1 MRGDVLALAMTMRV
15 VGAMNGCMNLLRC
28 VWLCSLLINVSCA
41 SSSGSSAAAGQAAV
55 EPRPLEPRS
64 LEPLEPPA
72 AEQKPSEPA
81 VLKALAAEREPTT
94 AAEIEAVRASLD
106 LAALAAD
113 PSQCATGFACFL
125 AGNAYSDGQGVV
137 RDDLVALRLFEH
149 GCDLGSASAC
159 LNGGVL
165 IGSGNIGPVDYPTS
179 LQRFAKACAL
189 DPNVG
194 CSDVA
199 SRFVLG
205 MGVEVNLEIA
215 SVAAVRG
222 CRLGRSPRAC
232 HWLGRI
238 RAQQGNNDEA
248 AELFE
253 YLCSIDMAQ
262 SCVALGDLLRVA
274 HNDAQAGVFYE
285 RALPLLENGCFKDR
299 LPIQCSHLATLYEH
313 GWGTPRSLQGAA
325 RAWAVACSASK
336 RYCKE

>member
-1 MRGDVLALAMTMRV
+1 MSIR
-15 VGAMNGCMNLLRC
+15 VGAMNGCMNLFRC

-41 SSSGSSAAAGQAAV
+41 SSSPSSAGLAAV
-55 EPRPLEPRS
+55 EPRPLEP
-64 LEPLEPPA
+64 LEPPA
-72 AEQKPSEPA
+72 AAA
-81 VLKALAAEREPTT
+81 VLKALAAEREPAT

-113 PSQCATGFACFL
+113 PSQCTTGFACFL
-125 AGNAYSDGQGVV
+125 AGKAYFDGQGVV
-137 RDDLVALRLFEH
+137 RDDFVALRLFEH

-159 LNGGVL
+159 LSGGVL
-165 IGSGNIGPVDYPTS
+165 IGSGNVGPVDYPLS
-179 LQRFAKACAL
+179 LQRFVKACAL
-189 DPNVG
+189 DANVG

-205 MGVEVNLEIA
+205 TGVEVNLEIA

-222 CRLGRSPRAC
+222 LGRSPRAC

-238 RAQQGNNDEA
+238 RAQQGNIDEA

-253 YLCSIDMAQ
+253 YLCSINMAQ
-262 SCVALGDLLRVA
+262 SCVAMGDLLRVA
-274 HNDAQAGVFYE
+274 RNDVQASVFYE
-285 RALPLLENGCFKDR
+285 RAFPLLEHDCFKER
-299 LPIQCSHLATLYEH
+299 LPISCSHLATLYEH

-336 RYCKE
+336 RYCRE